1 MPAIPI
7 DRTTA
12 WKTWMNAKVCGANV
26 YLDAVKLD
34 EYIECWDRSLNP
46 PAKVLRPLGHR
57 NLNNLAE
64 RQSYNA
70 IRLWISGGPTPDLA
84 NMALVASNGWSPATP
99 ITLNSI
105 VDGDG
110 TLNTVKTID
119 QWRER
124 IKSILQTCESLRMGV
139 ILVSGTPAN
148 VVTYETSYNATT
160 AANQQIIINFWKQ
173 TIKEFG
179 AYAALIGI
187 DPLNEPLSSDKSGQ
201 FTNLTISDDRSAMYG
216 WPQLAQSI
224 ITGVRAQEQVQ
235 ALDRPTPI
243 VICSAG
249 GDPIHTRAFNAAAP
263 GGGSP
268 TYLKDPGL
276 TYSGWSSLASSAGA
290 TGWIVY
296 QFHYYGSGS
305 ITSQGLSSDTV
316 SSLGWTYPAGNLR
329 RISRYWD
336 NSGNWIDK
344 SYMAVAEDWGDKI
357 EPMNGMNDILA
368 QWAEPIAL
376 RNTAQAGGKK
386 QPIFVGEFSFVQPVL
401 ENVYPPN
408 PERLQLAWEQNKLDL
423 LRSSVSL
430 GAEHKKYYP
439 KWSEVTLH
447 PRSRWITEFDIFTRD
462 NVKWVRA
469 YFDNLSR
476 WSFGIVKSNDTT
488 YTPPTPPNDGLTT
501 TDRANPTA
509 TQDLPGKIGKQ
520 SDYVMGFNVPV
531 TRTSLAIL
539 GNAPLSWPASEFKN
553 ALLMSVT
560 AGVAGTD
567 KFVVTKAPVT
577 IQADQYWVEYV
588 APDQTVTTGVYRQA
602 LGADNHYP
610 AVAIASFFSATN
622 NADMETSRANFVWD
636 VLTAAQS
643 TGFSWAYFSCNALD
657 GFIGWVP
664 GPKMNDLLRQA
675 CLGRKLPLR

>member
-12 WKTWMNAKVCGANV
+12 WSTWMKAKVSGANV
-26 YLDAVKLD
+26 NLDVVKLD
-34 EYIECWDRSLNP
+34 ELVDYWDRGLSTP
-46 PAKVLRPLGHR
+46 DWVKRPLGHR

-64 RQSYNA
+64 RLSYNA

-84 NMALVASNGWSPATP
+84 NMALVANNGWSPATD

-105 VDGDG
+105 LENDK
-110 TLNTVKTID
+110 TLSTIC
-119 QWRER
+119 QWRDR
-124 IKSILQTCESLRMGV
+124 VKNILQTCDTLRMGV
-139 ILVSGTPAN
+139 ILVSGSPAN

-160 AANQQIIINFWKQ
+160 ATNQQIIINFWKQ

-187 DPLNEPLSSDKSGQ
+187 DPLNEPLTSPKSGQ
-201 FTNLTISDDRSAMYG
+201 FTNLTISNDRTAMYG
-216 WPQLAQSI
+216 WPQLAQLI
-224 ITGVRAQEQVQ
+224 IYGVRTQEQAQ

-243 VICSAG
+243 VICTAG
-249 GDPIHTRAFNAAAP
+249 GDPMHARAFNAAAP

-276 TYSGWSSLASSAGA
+276 SYSGWSSLVSSAGA

-305 ITSQGLSSDTV
+305 ITCQGLSSDTV

-336 NSGNWIDK
+336 SSGNWIDK

-376 RNTAQAGGKK
+376 RNTAQAGGKT
-386 QPIFVGEFSFVQPVL
+386 QPIFVGEFSYIQPVL

-408 PERLQLAWEQNKLDL
+408 PERLQLAWEQNHPDL
-423 LRSSVSL
+423 LRSSVTV
-430 GAEHKKYYP
+430 GTETKKYYP
-439 KWSEVTLH
+439 NWSDLASH
-447 PRSRWITEFDIFTRD
+447 PRSRWITEFDIFTR
-462 NVKWVRA
+462 NGVKYVRA
-469 YFDNLSR
+469 YFDNISR
-476 WSFGIVKSNDTT
+476 WSFGIVTSNGVT
-488 YTPPTPPNDGLTT
+488 YTPPAPPTDGLTT
-501 TDRANPTA
+501 TNRANLSA
-509 TQDLPGKIGKQ
+509 TQDLPGKIGQ
-520 SDYVMGFNVPV
+520 SSDYVMGFNVPV
-531 TRTSLAIL
+531 TRTSVATL
-539 GNAPLSWPASEFKN
+539 GNAPLNWPASEFKN
-553 ALLMSVT
+553 TLLISVT

-567 KFVVTKAPVT
+567 KFVVTKVPVT

-588 APDQTVTTGVYRQA
+588 APDQTVTTGIYRQP
-602 LGADNHYP
+602 LGTDNHYP

-622 NADMETSRANFVWD
+622 NTDMETARAFYVWD

-643 TGFSWAYFSCNALD
+643 SGFSWAYFSCNALD
-657 GFIGWVP
+657 GFIGFVP
-664 GPKMNDLLRQA
+664 GPQMDDLLRQA
-675 CLGRKLPLR
+675 SLGRKLPLR